1 MHLFW
6 PPGPRLNSKQAC
18 VNALVRACAQVTFD
32 AAEDIQW
39 VAREYLPVL
48 ERIAPYL
55 PDMDFVVNTLDTPR
69 VRQGAGFWFRVLE
82 GCLCLELQ
90 VACDVLGVQSKMAC
104 AAPCI

>member
-1 MHLFW
+1 M
-6 PPGPRLNSKQAC
+6 C
-18 VNALVRACAQVTFD
+18 DALVRAGAQVTFD

-69 VRQGAGFWFRVLE
+69 VRRGAGSFQGA
-82 GCLCLELQ
+82 
-90 VACDVLGVQSKMAC
+90 
-104 AAPCI
+104 